1 MPSDVV
7 FVTGGTGTI
16 GAPLVE
22 ALATDGARVVTMV
35 RRPSAA
41 AAQVEQV
48 LGDLEQPDLGLD
60 PAVAGRLRAEV
71 TTIVHAGALT
81 RFDAPLDEARRVNVE
96 GTRRVLAFAERCPR
110 VRRISMLSTLY
121 VAGRRTGRI
130 SEADLDH
137 GHGFVNA
144 YEQSKHEAE
153 RLVREAMP
161 RLPIAVCR
169 LSTAIGDSRTGAQ
182 GRPAAI
188 HHALRFLYHGLLP
201 MMPGTPESP
210 VDLIATD
217 YAVHGVRHFAG
228 PGFVPGRTFH
238 LCAGD
243 AAPAQAALVDLV
255 VQAFLRHRPAWR
267 RRAIEPPAIVPL
279 ETFEL
284 FRRSVDAVA
293 DSALRA
299 SVGVLAPF
307 APQLA
312 YPKTFDDQGA
322 RLSLAA
328 AGIERPAL
336 DATVSAVAK
345 HLIEQVWP
353 AERVARAAV

>member
-1 MPSDVV
+1 
-7 FVTGGTGTI
+7 
-16 GAPLVE
+16 
-22 ALATDGARVVTMV
+22 
-35 RRPSAA
+35 
-41 AAQVEQV
+41 
-48 LGDLEQPDLGLD
+48 
-60 PAVAGRLRAEV
+60 
-71 TTIVHAGALT
+71 
-81 RFDAPLDEARRVNVE
+81 
-96 GTRRVLAFAERCPR
+96 
-110 VRRISMLSTLY
+110 MLSTIY
-121 VAGRRTGRI
+121 VAGRRTGPI
-130 SEADLDH
+130 LEADLDH
-137 GHGFVNA
+137 DRGFVNA

-153 RLVREAMP
+153 RVVREAMP
-161 RLPIAVCR
+161 RLPIVVCR
-169 LSTAIGDSRTGAQ
+169 LSTAIGDSRTGDP

-217 YAVHGVRHFAG
+217 YAVNGVRHFAG
-228 PGFVPGRTFH
+228 PGFAAGRTFH

-243 AAPAQAALVDLV
+243 TAPAQAALVDLV
-255 VQAFLRHRPAWR
+255 VHAFLRHRPAWR

-284 FRRSVDAVA
+284 FRQSVDAVA

-312 YPKTFDDQGA
+312 YPKTFDDEGA
-322 RLSLAA
+322 QLSLAA

-336 DATVSAVAK
+336 DATVSAVAR

-353 AERVARAAV
+353 AERGAGAGV